1 MKEKVFNI
9 ILHILLFWV
18 ISDIFTG
25 IKVKEGIAGYLIAGI
40 IAGIVMIV
48 VVPLIRFFTLPVKL
62 ISLIL
67 VSILVSLILFLIFNF
82 GLPVVD
88 FTNGTIAGFQNTY
101 FTLPEIKFGMIE
113 NVIVGGTFFGILSAL
128 LIWLKGKD

>member
-1 MKEKVFNI
+1 MKEKIFNI

-25 IKVKEGIAGYLIAGI
+25 IEVKEGIAGYLISGI

-67 VSILVSLILFLIFNF
+67 VSILVALILFLIFNF
-82 GLPVVD
+82 GLPIVD
-88 FTNGTIAGFQNTY
+88 FTEGTIAGFQNTY
-101 FTLPEIKFGMIE
+101 FSFPVIKLGMIE
-113 NVIVGGTFFGILSAL
+113 NVIVGGAVFGIFSAL
-128 LIWLKGKD
+128 LTWLKGKN